1 MTSLGFTRLGSNPQL
16 FAGLPDASFDND
28 IRIETPAHFAD
39 VYGRSLELE
48 RRRSRYH
55 LQSWNVREQIDDFF
69 ADPVA
74 EVVLLW
80 IGTNVHERQH
90 GNGCSARR
98 LRQLPR
104 LWIQPAKNRHVTA
117 GPHCNQN
124 RIISSRALVIFLQ
137 LRSKAASLH
146 ANNRIDVRIVVGGT
160 LEHVYCDR
168 ELF

>member
-69 ADPVA
+69 ADPVT

-80 IGTNVHERQH
+80 IGANVHERQH

-98 LRQLPR
+98 DFGADFLRLVPR
-104 LWIQPAKNRHVTA
+104 TGIQPEKYRNVTPGA
-117 GPHCNQN
+117 QSNQDS
-124 RIISSRALVIFLQ
+124 IISPPPFVIFLQ
-137 LRSKAASLH
+137 FHSKPASL
-146 ANNRIDVRIVVGGT
+146 NPPNCVD
-160 LEHVYCDR
+160 
-168 ELF
+168 